1 MVKKFLENAARSN
14 LPIDV
19 LMRDAPIMMHSIDH
33 EGILLNVSTMWANRL
48 GYEPPDMIGKPSIDF
63 LTPQSRREAL
73 EKHLPLF
80 WETGRMVN
88 VRYQFLT
95 ITNEVVPVIMSA
107 QAIEDDQMPRSVA
120 VIFDN
125 GYSKLIYDMKE
136 RLDQAVSNLEDVS
149 QVVNDNEKKKLD
161 DVIAE
166 LRRAQID

>member
-1 MVKKFLENAARSN
+1 MVKRFLENAARSN

-33 EGILLNVSTMWANRL
+33 EGILLNVSTMWADRL
-48 GYEPPDMIGKPSIDF
+48 GYTPPEMVGQKSSDF
-63 LTPQSRREAL
+63 LTPESRREAI
-73 EKHLPLF
+73 EKHLPRF

-88 VRYQFLT
+88 VRYKFLAVT
-95 ITNEVVPVIMSA
+95 GEVVPVVMSA
-107 QAIEDDQMPRSVA
+107 QAIEDAEKPRSVA

-136 RLDQAVSNLEDVS
+136 SLDKA
-149 QVVNDNEKKKLD
+149 VNDLEHVSSVVDEDHKQRLAR
-161 DVIAE
+161 VISD